1 MIHVTDCNR
10 FRDREPGRWTPSSI
24 RYLCIVENHRRQWA
38 NFFSREFTEI
48 TLKAFDRELWTR
60 GEGGGATEG
69 GTSPEGEIKA
79 RARGLFA
86 NRRREARIVLTAPR
100 DNRANWQLDR
110 VRIRR
115 YTAAHCSPGLGLA
128 FRRRERHSIYF
139 WLSRWSTGDRRGT
152 KERSKKVIS
161 IRVSLPLIPFT
172 VCTR

>member
-1 MIHVTDCNR
+1 MGQFFFARIH
-10 FRDREPGRWTPSSI
+10 RDNLESLR
-24 RYLCIVENHRRQWA
+24 
-38 NFFSREFTEI
+38 SRALNE
-48 TLKAFDRELWTR
+48 
-60 GEGGGATEG
+60 GGGGGATEG

-139 WLSRWSTGDRRGT
+139 
-152 KERSKKVIS
+152 
-161 IRVSLPLIPFT
+161 
-172 VCTR
+172 